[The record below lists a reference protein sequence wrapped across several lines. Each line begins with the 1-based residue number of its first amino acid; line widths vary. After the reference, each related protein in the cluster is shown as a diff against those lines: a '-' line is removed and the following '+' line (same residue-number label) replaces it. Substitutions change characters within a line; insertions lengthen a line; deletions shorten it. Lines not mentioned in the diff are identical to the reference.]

1 MRVYKGHKLFIKSC
15 LASLLL
21 VLVAGCGSGGG
32 SDGGN
37 GGNGANGGSGPPDE
51 IPPTVDSMSP
61 GEDTY
66 NVATNARLTAT
77 FSEPMVASLI
87 NTDNFRLTDGNS
99 AISGTVSFDAANNIA
114 VFTPSNG
121 FTPNQRYTATIITGI
136 KDLSGNPI
144 TRDFAWCFTAG
155 AAADNSAPSVISKF
169 PDNGVG
175 GVAVNSKIIVA
186 FNEEM
191 NSLSLT
197 PASFTLSGPGGAV
210 SGTVAYIGKT
220 AIFKP
225 SGNLAANATY
235 TASITSGASDLVGN
249 AASSTSWVFST
260 GANADSAAPTV
271 SAIAPADNQSNVP
284 IGSTINVSFNEP
296 MDPATMTTANV
307 LVTAA
312 GADVVGTVAYDINSN
327 TAIFTR
333 INHLVTPVVSH
344 ATPVSNLEPNT
355 TYSIK
360 VTTGAK
366 DLAGNPLTN
375 TKVWSFTTAP

>member
-1 MRVYKGHKLFIKSC
+1 MSVYKGHQLFIKSC

-21 VLVAGCGSGGG
+21 SLMAGCGNGGG
-32 SDGGN
+32 GDGGN
-37 GGNGANGGSGPPDE
+37 GGNGTNGGSGPPDE
-51 IPPTVDSMSP
+51 IPPTVSSMSP
-61 GEDTY
+61 NEDTY

-77 FSEPMVASLI
+77 FSEPMVTALI

-99 AISGTVSFDAANNIA
+99 SVSGTVSFDATNNIA

-155 AAADNSAPSVISKF
+155 AAADNSAPSVTTRF
-169 PDNGVG
+169 PDNGTG
-175 GVAVNSKIIVA
+175 GVAVNSKIIAA

-191 NSLSLT
+191 NSFSLT

-225 SGNLAANATY
+225 SGNLTANTTY
-235 TASITSGASDLVGN
+235 TASITGGATDL
-249 AASSTSWVFST
+249 ASIPASTTSWVFTT

-284 IGSTINVSFNEP
+284 IGSTINVSFNEA
-296 MDPATMTTANV
+296 MDPATMTTANI
-307 LVTAA
+307 LVTAG
-312 GADVVGTVAYDINSN
+312 GADVIGTVAYDVNSN

-344 ATPVSNLEPNT
+344 VTPVSNLEPNT
-355 TYSIK
+355 TYTVK

-366 DLAGNPLTN
+366 DLAGNPLIN
-375 TKVWSFTTAP
+375 TKVWSFTTGS